1 MLIIVTGVRLNSGR
15 KSRVTAPAA
24 GKAGG
29 MHRSTGDACPQ
40 TKSKTVHCGPHNRS
54 LSLIVVRSD
63 AETASKGLRLW
74 RPPNVEYEKS
84 VG

>member
-1 MLIIVTGVRLNSGR
+1 M
-15 KSRVTAPAA
+15 KF
-24 GKAGG
+24 
-29 MHRSTGDACPQ
+29 
-40 TKSKTVHCGPHNRS
+40 KTVHCGPHNRS

-74 RPPNVEYEKS
+74 LPPNVEYEKS